1 MRLYPM
7 LRDRLFPAPTVGGI
21 DRCPE
26 CGLHWLNPHLRPEHI
41 GLAYRE
47 YYTHAEPAGARGL
60 ARVRRW
66 VHGLVE
72 QEALGE
78 RGTQS
83 AFERLL
89 AHLLRRVPLVA
100 ETAEPLI
107 HELRHQSPGRMLD
120 IGCGD
125 GGLLGKM
132 KAYGWDVCGVEPD
145 RVATERACERW
156 DVAVHSGNLED
167 VDLPAHSHD
176 IVVCRYVIEHV

>member
-1 MRLYPM
+1 MTAALSVDFTGSTPTFAPSTSGSLIANTIRTPSRLERAGSPVY
-7 LRDRLFPAPTVGGI
+7 AGGFT
-21 DRCPE
+21 
-26 CGLHWLNPHLRPEHI
+26 
-41 GLAYRE
+41 YSS
-47 YYTHAEPAGARGL
+47 
-60 ARVRRW
+60 
-66 VHGLVE
+66 E